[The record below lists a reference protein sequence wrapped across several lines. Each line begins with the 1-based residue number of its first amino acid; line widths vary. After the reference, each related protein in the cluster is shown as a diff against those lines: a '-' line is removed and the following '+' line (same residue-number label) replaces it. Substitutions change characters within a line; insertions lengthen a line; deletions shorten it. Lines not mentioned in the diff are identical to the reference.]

1 MADPKKKDETKAAD
15 PVAQQG
21 GAQSDGS
28 ASSAQQ
34 DGAAQPAAPA
44 KPLDVAVTTPEENLV
59 ISERMADHPLCSFD
73 EPYFLDLLQHSL
85 SLSVTEKKRV
95 VDAIPTLS
103 QFQIDELTKVFLDER
118 EEFRKLMDKERDT
131 ILDLVSKQSYGWK
144 ELVAVYRM
152 EDEQKLAASADA
164 AKEDE
169 IRKAAG
175 L

>member
-1 MADPKKKDETKAAD
+1 MADPIQKDD
-15 PVAQQG
+15 QQAG
-21 GAQSDGS
+21 GQQDGS
-28 ASSAQQ
+28 QVAQQ
-34 DGAAQPAAPA
+34 DGTQPAGPA

-59 ISERMADHPLCSFD
+59 ISSRMADHPLCAFD

-85 SLSVTEKKRV
+85 SLSVQEKKRV
-95 VDAIPTLS
+95 VDAVPTLS
-103 QFQIDELTKVFLDER
+103 QYQIDELTKVFLDER

-144 ELVAVYRM
+144 ELIGIYRM
-152 EDEQKLAASADA
+152 EDEKAAAASADA

>member
-1 MADPKKKDETKAAD
+1 MSGAGAG
-15 PVAQQG
+15 QG
-21 GAQSDGS
+21 SG
-28 ASSAQQ
+28 AQQ
-34 DGAAQPAAPA
+34 DGAAQPA
-44 KPLDVAVTTPEENLV
+44 KPLDVAVTTPEENQQILG
-59 ISERMADHPLCSFD
+59 RMLDHPLCAFD

-95 VDAIPTLS
+95 VDAVPTLS
-103 QFQIDELTKVFLDER
+103 QYQIDELTKVFLDER

-144 ELVAVYRM
+144 ELVGIYRM
-152 EDEQKLAASADA
+152 EDEQKVAAAADA
-164 AKEDE
+164 AREDE

>member
-1 MADPKKKDETKAAD
+1 MADPIKKDDQQAA
-15 PVAQQG
+15 G
-21 GAQSDGS
+21 
-28 ASSAQQ
+28 QQ
-34 DGAAQPAAPA
+34 DGAAQGSQQDGAQPAQPA

-59 ISERMADHPLCSFD
+59 ISARMADHPLCAFD

-85 SLSVTEKKRV
+85 SLSVQEKKRV
-95 VDAIPTLS
+95 VDAVPTLS
-103 QFQIDELTKVFLDER
+103 QYQIDELTKVFLDER

-144 ELVAVYRM
+144 ELIGIYRM
-152 EDEQKLAASADA
+152 EDEKAAAASADA
-164 AKEDE
+164 AKEEE